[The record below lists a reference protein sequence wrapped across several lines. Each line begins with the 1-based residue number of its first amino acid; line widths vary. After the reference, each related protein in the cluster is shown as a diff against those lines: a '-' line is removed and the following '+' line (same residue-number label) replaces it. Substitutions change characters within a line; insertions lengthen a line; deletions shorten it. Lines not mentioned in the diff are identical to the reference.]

1 MLKKFFALLAFLT
14 IALAF
19 VPTYA
24 DVAPEPYER
33 PKKINTAA
41 ISIQKVD
48 EKNKTVTVKIVR
60 RSEGVVGYTYI
71 VSGLTNKNF
80 VISGNQSFGNENI
93 SRLTFKYLE
102 NEKAVP
108 ESLRLEVRISESK
121 VPTPYGVKIRKTSL
135 IRNYACVIKFSRDSK
150 GRLTA
155 NLYE

>member
-48 EKNKTVTVKIVR
+48 EKQSEQNILFIPLFKI
-60 RSEGVVGYTYI
+60 
-71 VSGLTNKNF
+71 KM
-80 VISGNQSFGNENI
+80 
-93 SRLTFKYLE
+93 
-102 NEKAVP
+102 
-108 ESLRLEVRISESK
+108 SK
-121 VPTPYGVKIRKTSL
+121 L
-135 IRNYACVIKFSRDSK
+135 
-150 GRLTA
+150 
-155 NLYE
+155 